1 MGSELLIISNK
12 TIEINNINYNMK
24 VLYLLIVAWLCAGF
38 PVNSYGQKPEPKT
51 TTVTVGNY
59 KVTEKKEI
67 PLFSPKDTFYRYT
80 VDILDEK
87 IKAKIKGK
95 KLFTATTG
103 ATYTPWHDVHLHKK
117 EERDFYIYCQKIF
130 KEFNLTDIEKLR
142 QINIYGIIN
151 DDGYV
156 TCSSLSAFFSLFDL
170 FSADDLVLILEK
182 INLFKYTTPM
192 VINGKKEPIAGYD
205 DIKFRPVW
213 TPRNEEVYQEYRA
226 IFKDIPMP

>member
-1 MGSELLIISNK
+1 M
-12 TIEINNINYNMK
+12 
-24 VLYLLIVAWLCAGF
+24 
-38 PVNSYGQKPEPKT
+38 
-51 TTVTVGNY
+51 
-59 KVTEKKEI
+59 
-67 PLFSPKDTFYRYT
+67 
-80 VDILDEK
+80 
-87 IKAKIKGK
+87 
-95 KLFTATTG
+95 
-103 ATYTPWHDVHLHKK
+103 HKK

-151 DDGYV
+151 DDGTV

-182 INLFKYTTPM
+182 INLFKYSTPV

-205 DIKFRPVW
+205 DIKFQPVW

>member
-24 VLYLLIVAWLCAGF
+24 TLYLLIMAWLCAGF
-38 PVNSYGQKPEPKT
+38 PVNTYGQKPEPKT

-59 KVTEKKEI
+59 KVTEEKR
-67 PLFSPKDTFYRYT
+67 PYSFSPKDTFYLYT

-87 IKAKIKGK
+87 IKAKTKGK
-95 KLFTATTG
+95 KPFAAITG
-103 ATYTPWHDVHLHKK
+103 ASYTPWHDVHLHKK

-130 KEFNLTDIEKLR
+130 KEFNLTDQLKLDR
-142 QINIYGIIN
+142 ITIYGVIT
-151 DDGYV
+151 DDGTV
-156 TCSSLSAFFSLFDL
+156 TTSSLSAKFSLFDL

-182 INLFKYTTPM
+182 INLFKYSTPV

>member
-24 VLYLLIVAWLCAGF
+24 TLYLLIAAWLCAGF
-38 PVNSYGQKPEPKT
+38 PVNTYRQKPEPKT

-87 IKAKIKGK
+87 IKAKTKGK

-117 EERDFYIYCQKIF
+117 EDATSR
-130 KEFNLTDIEKLR
+130 
-142 QINIYGIIN
+142 
-151 DDGYV
+151 
-156 TCSSLSAFFSLFDL
+156 
-170 FSADDLVLILEK
+170 
-182 INLFKYTTPM
+182 
-192 VINGKKEPIAGYD
+192 
-205 DIKFRPVW
+205 
-213 TPRNEEVYQEYRA
+213 
-226 IFKDIPMP
+226 